1 MKAIKVVAFYKESAV
16 LEVLRNCNKGA
27 SEIYPVPG
35 SLGARRHRLLASYC
49 GYSTH
54 QQQIN
59 ATSKVRSY

>member
-1 MKAIKVVAFYKESAV
+1 MPQ
-16 LEVLRNCNKGA
+16 LRLRISNKGV

-59 ATSKVRSY
+59 ATSKVR